1 MCLMLPAA
9 AHRMVLMMVG
19 PCLLMVL
26 QDLKVS
32 FSYRDKR
39 INNVNYP
46 TSLV

>member
-19 PCLLMVL
+19 PCLLLVPL
-26 QDLKVS
+26 DLKVS
-32 FSYRDKR
+32 LSYRYKR

-46 TSLV
+46 TSLL